1 MMLAGLRGAMA
12 YALALQSLIDFQ
24 NVGTI
29 FLIVTLLYSLLS
41 VVGIGTIM
49 SPILT
54 KLEVNN
60 KR

>member
-1 MMLAGLRGAMA
+1 MA

-41 VVGIGTIM
+41 IIGVGTII
-49 SPILT
+49 SPILSN
-54 KLEVNN
+54 LEVNN
-60 KR
+60 KG